1 MTNSRQCTAEDNADV
16 YLAWDDMKWEITG
29 NVRTY
34 EESRRKIC
42 EYQDGITDIL
52 LSGKVILFY
61 YYIIIIILL
70 FSLLFIIII

>member
-1 MTNSRQCTAEDNADV
+1 MTNSRECTVEDNADV

-52 LSGKVILFY
+52 LSGKVF
-61 YYIIIIILL
+61 
-70 FSLLFIIII
+70 FFIIISLLLYYYL

>member
-1 MTNSRQCTAEDNADV
+1 MTNSRQCTVEDNADV

-52 LSGKVILFY
+52 LSGKVIF
-61 YYIIIIILL
+61 
-70 FSLLFIIII
+70 FIIISLLLYYY